1 MRSAY
6 CTLRLLPE
14 VMAGTVLVPPPIRR
28 GEGARSGAPSGMM
41 AQPQPAQGPDRERA
55 SAARPDLAR
64 EQDVR
69 SGLWPKPWMAKAKV
83 PSAAVRP
90 TLLLIRGQ
98 PRSGRI
104 GGDGRSIGD
113 FSLATQRKVTR
124 PSPKGGRKP
133 FEASGLA
140 SCTAKPCRIPPQKLQ
155 SGRLRLTA
163 NRPYDGTASPHQDPS
178 PALPFAGE
186 GANASAP
193 ARSAAEHRP
202 TVMTGGYQSKGGLAA
217 PIGPKTP
224 PSP

>member
-1 MRSAY
+1 MNNVNCTSHHNSGAMRSAY

-140 SCTAKPCRIPPQKLQ
+140 SCTAKPCHHTTAPAANTIPRN
-155 SGRLRLTA
+155 GRLRLTA
-163 NRPYDGTASPHQDPS
+163 NRPYKCTAQPCPLATGTE
-178 PALPFAGE
+178 FG
-186 GANASAP
+186 
-193 ARSAAEHRP
+193 RTHRVP
-202 TVMTGGYQSKGGLAA
+202 PVKGGVAA
-217 PIGPKTP
+217 PIGPRRV